1 MKNKSGL
8 YITNGYKIVLGESK
22 KPEKLWVDRG
32 SEFYNKT
39 IKSLIKE
46 YETELYT
53 TYSDL
58 KAVFIERFNR
68 TLLHIINKTIFINGD
83 GNSVNIK

>member
-1 MKNKSGL
+1 MVFLIS
-8 YITNGYKIVLGESK
+8 LGESK

-39 IKSLIKE
+39 FYFLLKK
-46 YETELYT
+46 YETELHS

-58 KAVFIERFNR
+58 KDVFLNRSIERYY
-68 TLLHIINKTIFINGD
+68 
-83 GNSVNIK
+83 V